1 MAFHS
6 HSRQAFAGPVRPS
19 VLFGVGTMVWPLT
32 LLSPTGLPP
41 TLYFLADLH
50 VRAFRHFK

>member
-50 VRAFRHFK
+50 VKAFRHFK